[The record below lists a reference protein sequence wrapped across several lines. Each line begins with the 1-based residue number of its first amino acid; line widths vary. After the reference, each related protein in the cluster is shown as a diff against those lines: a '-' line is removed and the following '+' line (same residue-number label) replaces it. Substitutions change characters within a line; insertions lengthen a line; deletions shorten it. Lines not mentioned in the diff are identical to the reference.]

1 MRIEDKNKSEF
12 VSKEA
17 EERAIQAYGHPVK
30 DLIRILSDQD
40 VRSGIMANSQLV
52 IYDFNTLIKGLELY
66 RQQLSEPVYRKD
78 KPGCGKVEISFT
90 CAAADD
96 VDMIEK
102 EIAGKVS
109 EILKS
114 MENTTSLE
122 FFLIEGSDSQ

>member
-1 MRIEDKNKSEF
+1 MIIEDKNKSEF

-17 EERAIQAYGHPVK
+17 EERAIQEYGHPVK

-40 VRSGIMANSQLV
+40 VRFGMMANSQLV
-52 IYDFNTLIKGLELY
+52 IHDFDTLIKGLELY
-66 RQQLSEPVYRKD
+66 RQQLSVPIYKKD
-78 KPGCGKVEISFT
+78 EPGCGKIEVCFT

-109 EILKS
+109 ETLKS

-122 FFLIEGSDSQ
+122 FFLIEGSDK